1 MYRVDIISIPVE
13 DQQELTK
20 VQSKLNQ
27 WLTKGELKKYEIH
40 TTSTHV
46 VFNICRIKQE
56 S

>member
-20 VQSKLNQ
+20 IQSKLNQ
-27 WLTKGELKKYEIH
+27 WLTKKELKKYEIH
-40 TTSTHV
+40 TTSTHI